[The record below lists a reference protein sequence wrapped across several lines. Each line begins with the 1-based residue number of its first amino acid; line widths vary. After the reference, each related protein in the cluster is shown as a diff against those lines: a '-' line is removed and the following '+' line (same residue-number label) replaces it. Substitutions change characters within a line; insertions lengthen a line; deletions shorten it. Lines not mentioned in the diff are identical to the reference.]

1 MALLSPGEFQ
11 RPELGVSQLPQ
22 HLTPLAD
29 IALQPSIDQAVEAVR
44 EFLGM
49 DIAYATE
56 IVGGDHH
63 LRVLQGDG
71 ESFHA
76 RVGLSLPAEQ
86 TYCDRVLGGRLPN
99 VIPDVQGEPR
109 AADLPITRVMGIGA
123 FTSVPLTF
131 SDGRVYGTLCTVSH
145 SAKPSLGYRE
155 LQLLHVF
162 ARMIVDQIEREEIKD
177 SVRELE
183 LQAAVAKTLVASV
196 QARDAYT
203 GEHSQAVVKQA
214 GAVARHLALNDRE
227 VADVEQVALLH
238 DIGKIA
244 IPDAILQK
252 RGPLTG
258 AEWKIMRTH
267 PISSERL
274 IRDVPGL
281 APSPRDPRRTR
292 TLGRHRI
299 P

>member
-1 MALLSPGEFQ
+1 MEGIVIQPTGEVEMALLSPGEFQ

-99 VIPDVQGEPR
+99 VIPDVQGE
-109 AADLPITRVMGIGA
+109 A
-123 FTSVPLTF
+123 
-131 SDGRVYGTLCTVSH
+131 
-145 SAKPSLGYRE
+145 
-155 LQLLHVF
+155 
-162 ARMIVDQIEREEIKD
+162 
-177 SVRELE
+177 
-183 LQAAVAKTLVASV
+183 
-196 QARDAYT
+196 
-203 GEHSQAVVKQA
+203 
-214 GAVARHLALNDRE
+214 
-227 VADVEQVALLH
+227 
-238 DIGKIA
+238 
-244 IPDAILQK
+244 
-252 RGPLTG
+252 
-258 AEWKIMRTH
+258 
-267 PISSERL
+267 
-274 IRDVPGL
+274 
-281 APSPRDPRRTR
+281 PRRR
-292 TLGRHRI
+292 PADHEGNGHRCVYVGPADFLGRARI
-299 P
+299 RNFVHGQP